1 MSRFTTEV
9 RNICEFY
16 ADKDTST
23 GLLGV
28 DEVIQKALP
37 FIFDFTFP
45 IFDENYRQT
54 LEIKIIKHYYTRE
67 IGFETVALWKLKLG
81 IKLNEIM
88 PYYNKLYKSELL
100 EFNPLITENITKNG
114 TRNND
119 STSNHNDKENETN
132 STVTNNWNVES
143 DTPQGGL
150 SGVINDEYLSYANK
164 QNNTSN
170 SDRNKQSNSKNV
182 TNNNETWE
190 ETTSGYSARNPT
202 ELLQSYRESFLNI
215 DMLVISE
222 LDNLFMGVW

>member
-1 MSRFTTEV
+1 MSKFTTEV

-16 ADKDTST
+16 SNKDTT
-23 GLLGV
+23 VGLLGV

-54 LEIKIIKHYYTRE
+54 LETKIIKHYYTRE

-88 PYYNKLYKSELL
+88 PYYNKLYKTELL
-100 EFNPLITENITKNG
+100 DFNPLLTENITKSG
-114 TRNND
+114 LRNND
-119 STSNHNDKENETN
+119 STSTHNGKEKETN
-132 STVTNNWNVES
+132 SSVTNNWNAES

-150 SGVINDEYLSYANK
+150 SGVINDNYLSYASK
-164 QNNTSN
+164 QNNDAN
-170 SDRNKQSNSKNV
+170 SDRNKQSNSNNV

-190 ETTSGYSARNPT
+190 ETSIGYSGRNPT
-202 ELLQSYRESFLNI
+202 ELLQSYRESLLNI
-215 DMLVISE
+215 DMMIIAE
-222 LDNLFMGVW
+222 LENLFMGVW